1 MTEAMVKMY
10 VINKVGELAK
20 TAIYR
25 SEIVNKGK
33 AGFEKFETV
42 VNNFWDKAEEYI
54 LKEKSIDRKWIP
66 DVVENLGEEA
76 IHKAIK
82 VLRVELDPKK
92 LVQDIFDTEK
102 TENPEIF

>member
-54 LKEKSIDRKWIP
+54 LKEKEIDRKWIP
-66 DVVENLGEEA
+66 DVVEKLGEEA
-76 IHKAIK
+76 IHKTIK
-82 VLRVELDPKK
+82 VLRTELDAKK
-92 LVQDIFDTEK
+92 LVQDIFNIEK
-102 TENPEIF
+102 NENPAAL